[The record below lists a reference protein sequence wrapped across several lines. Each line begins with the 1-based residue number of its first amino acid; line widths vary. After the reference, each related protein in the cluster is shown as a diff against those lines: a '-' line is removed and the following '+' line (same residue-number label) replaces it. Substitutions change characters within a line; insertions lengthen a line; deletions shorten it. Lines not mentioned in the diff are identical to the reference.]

1 MVAREDACTG
11 CIERNARQGD
21 MLRRDIQRVERAR
34 LRAAA
39 MYVVAGPRGNARAL
53 RNGNALL
60 DLQPAKDDM
69 QVWRAL
75 NITIRT
81 VTAFDLFE
89 PTIKEKNI
97 AFSHMLVLE
106 MPFRRTSLPKDA
118 PPARQ
123 PGNARAIEIRIK
135 MRWCVR
141 RSFAACQI
149 MHKFTG

>member
-1 MVAREDACTG
+1 MIAREDARAG
-11 CIERNARQGD
+11 CSERNARQGD

-39 MYVVAGPRGNARAL
+39 VYVVAGPRGNARTFG
-53 RNGNALL
+53 NGNALL

-69 QVWRAL
+69 QVWRVPHIA
-75 NITIRT
+75 IGAAA
-81 VTAFDLFE
+81 AFDLLE
-89 PTIKEKNI
+89 PAIKEKNI

-106 MPFRRTSLPKDA
+106 MPFRRASLPKDS

-123 PGNARAIEIRIK
+123 PGNARAIEIGIE
-135 MRWCVR
+135 MR
-141 RSFAACQI
+141 RSIRPVAVACQI